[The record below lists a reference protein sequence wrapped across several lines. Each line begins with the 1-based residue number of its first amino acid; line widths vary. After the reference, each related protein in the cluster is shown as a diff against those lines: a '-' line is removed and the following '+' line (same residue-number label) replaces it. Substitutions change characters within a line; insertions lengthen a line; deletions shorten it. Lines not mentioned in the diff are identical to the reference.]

1 MSAYVLPSWKS
12 RALKST
18 CAVSPRVNLGSVV
31 QALRGNSSRT
41 LTVRPGFAVRNGS
54 DWSFALDRFLRSA
67 HSCVRVWEPE
77 HGPPDAMNQVVPV
90 TVNIEERCS
99 KVAFEHVWD
108 GLQSQVS
115 MALFEAMRTNK
126 TVRCL
131 HLLLN
136 DSTLTE
142 RHLTAIEDSLLE
154 NDTLQSFVILAGLET
169 ELMPLACQD
178 DTVRA
183 AFSRILEWNMCL
195 VRMDIRCVIAVPVE
209 VDAEDLRRGTRR
221 FRMRDWPLDLGETVT
236 EAIERN
242 RRAWSVAKQLGQVC
256 KSSRHCFPRLEDI
269 GFRGQLLLF
278 FLEEGCQ
285 PPPQLLHIL
294 KGLPNH

>member
-1 MSAYVLPSWKS
+1 MSAYVLPSSKS

-18 CAVSPRVNLGSVV
+18 RAVSPCVNLGSVV
-31 QALRGNSSRT
+31 QALRGNSSST
-41 LTVRPGFAVRNGS
+41 LLAVRNGS

-67 HSCVRVWEPE
+67 HSCVRDWEPE

-154 NDTLQSFVILAGLET
+154 NDTLQSFVILAVRAAFGT
-169 ELMPLACQD
+169 VRRFG
-178 DTVRA
+178 TVRA